1 MGEGTNANV
10 ALLLADVLVTP
21 AVDGLLPGV
30 CRAALLDVAVAIG
43 LPVEQRAVALDEL
56 FAAQA
61 VIFTSSPRGLSEAVE
76 LDGRELSRIEP
87 ELLTLLRDGVAAD
100 ARAHALAL
108 P

>member
-1 MGEGTNANV
+1 MRTSRSCS
-10 ALLLADVLVTP
+10 ADVLVTP

-30 CRAALLDVAVAIG
+30 CRAALLDVAAALG

-61 VIFTSSPRGLSEAVE
+61 VSSRRRRAGSA
-76 LDGRELSRIEP
+76 RRSSSTAASCRASSP
-87 ELLTLLRDGVAAD
+87 ELLTLLRDGVAAE